1 MGVKITAPTR
11 EELLE
16 LCRQNPEAVVQ
27 LIESLAATIKALEE
41 RVQQFEA
48 QLKQD
53 SHNSH
58 KPPSSDGLKRITK
71 NVRPKSTRLPGGQ
84 EGHKGSTLKMVASPD
99 RVVHHT
105 VRACTACGRSLK
117 RVKARSY
124 RRRQVFDIPEPR
136 LEVTEHQCEVKE
148 CPDCGRTITASFP
161 AGVTKAAQ
169 YGNTIK
175 SIGTYLMQYQLVP
188 SERTQAA
195 LQDLFACSVSEGTL
209 FNWANDLHASL
220 ESHEQT
226 VKEQL
231 IKAPVLH
238 NDETGLFCQ
247 QKLQWLHVASTP
259 TLTHLQVH
267 PKRGTQAMDAIGI
280 LPEFTGTAIHDSWK
294 PYFAYACGH
303 SICNAHLIRELT
315 FAHEQDHQRWAKRF
329 SELLLRIND
338 KVEDARQQNQ
348 AALAPRTLRHFER
361 QYDTLLARG
370 LRSNPRQRGS
380 PHRRGRKKQTKTRN
394 LLERLRD
401 HPRAVLAFMYDF
413 RVAFTNNQAER
424 DLRMA
429 KVKQKISGTFRSA
442 QGAEIFCR
450 IRGYI
455 STACKN
461 GLSAFDAVSR
471 ALAGNPFIPAINYAE

>member
-1 MGVKITAPTR
+1 MEINQHAREKILKVY
-11 EELLE
+11 EQG
-16 LCRQNPEAVVQ
+16 CEAVVT
-27 LIESLAATIKALEE
+27 LVATLTIEIEELKERIKTL
-41 RVQQFEA
+41 EA
-48 QLKQD
+48 QLTQD

-58 KPPSSDGLKRITK
+58 QPPSSDGLKRITK
-71 NVRPKSTRLPGGQ
+71 NVRPKSERSSGGQ
-84 EGHKGSTLKMVASPD
+84 RGHQGTTLTMVTIPD
-99 RVVHHT
+99 HIEKHSVEE
-105 VRACTACGRSLK
+105 CQQCGHSLK
-117 RVKARSY
+117 RVRARSVQ
-124 RRRQVFDIPEPR
+124 RRQVFDIPKPR
-136 LEVTEHQCEVKE
+136 IEVTEHQCEVKE
-148 CPDCGRTITASFP
+148 CPHCGATTTAPFP
-161 AGVTKAAQ
+161 TGVTKAAQ

-175 SIGTYLMQYQLVP
+175 SVGTYLMQYQLLP

-195 LQDLFACSVSEGTL
+195 LEDLFGCSVSEGTL
-209 FNWANDLHASL
+209 FNWANDLHVSL

-231 IKAPVLH
+231 MKAPVLH

-294 PYFAYACGH
+294 PYFAYACAH

-315 FAHEQDHQRWAKRF
+315 FAYEQDHQRWAKNF
-329 SELLLRIND
+329 SELLLRIHD

-361 QYDTLLARG
+361 QYDTLLTRG

-401 HPRAVLAFMYDF
+401 HRRAVLAFMYDF

-429 KVKQKISGTFRSA
+429 KVKQKISGTFRSP

-450 IRGYI
+450 IRGYL
-455 STACKN
+455 STARKN
-461 GLSAFDAVSR
+461 AVSAFDALAR
-471 ALAGNPFIPAINYAE
+471 AFARDPFIPVLRC